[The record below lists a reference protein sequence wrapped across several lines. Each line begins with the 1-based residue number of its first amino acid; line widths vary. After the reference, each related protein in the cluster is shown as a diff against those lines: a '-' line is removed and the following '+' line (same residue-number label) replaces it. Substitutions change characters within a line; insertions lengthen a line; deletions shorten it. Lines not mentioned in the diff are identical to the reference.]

1 MDNRSDRFASGF
13 VAGTIFGSIVGG
25 LFGALLANKLNEPLS
40 EEEAKSEGKPTD
52 GRLKRRSQLKSTPEL
67 SMEDARQGLEAKI
80 AQLND
85 AIDDVR
91 QQISNVNGRD

>member
-1 MDNRSDRFASGF
+1 MDNRSDRFAGGF

-25 LFGALLANKLNEPLS
+25 LFGALLANKLSEPLS
-40 EEEAKSEGKPTD
+40 EEEGRIEGKSLD
-52 GRLKRRSQLKSTPEL
+52 GKPRRRSQLQSTPEL
-67 SMEDARQGLEAKI
+67 SMENARQGLEAKI